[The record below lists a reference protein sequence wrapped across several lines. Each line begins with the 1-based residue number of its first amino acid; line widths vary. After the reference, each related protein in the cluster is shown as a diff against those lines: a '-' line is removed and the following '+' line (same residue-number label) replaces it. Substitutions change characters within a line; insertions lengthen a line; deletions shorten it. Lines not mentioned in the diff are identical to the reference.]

1 MPKDEGL
8 EYPAK
13 DERRSSFYS
22 LEQRNERPPS
32 ESIIRSDI
40 SWPQEKEK
48 RQRKDRCKDGRER
61 ERGFDI
67 GRSLNL
73 ARAIE
78 DEDEGGRGCIIRRGG
93 ERESYSLSD
102 SIEHNS

>member
-1 MPKDEGL
+1 ME
-8 EYPAK
+8 
-13 DERRSSFYS
+13 
-22 LEQRNERPPS
+22 
-32 ESIIRSDI
+32 
-40 SWPQEKEK
+40 
-48 RQRKDRCKDGRER
+48 ER

>member
-1 MPKDEGL
+1 ME
-8 EYPAK
+8 
-13 DERRSSFYS
+13 
-22 LEQRNERPPS
+22 
-32 ESIIRSDI
+32 
-40 SWPQEKEK
+40 
-48 RQRKDRCKDGRER
+48 ER

-78 DEDEGGRGCIIRRGG
+78 DEDEEGRGCIIRRGG

-102 SIEHNS
+102 SIEHNSWFDVFVRLTIVIFEVSCLLE